1 MGVNEGYF
9 HENEVPTDT
18 KICEDIMRISDKV
31 QEETGIYIG
40 VVATPSKVLY
50 KEEWG
55 CPKGG
60 EFVVAISGN
69 NYFCVEGESE
79 VTKWRVA
86 AKTLLLGIQEHFKQ
100 STIQVE
106 WVKKTITR
114 YEVEK

>member
-9 HENEVPTDT
+9 HENEIPTDS
-18 KICEDIMRISDKV
+18 KICEDIMGLANKV

-40 VVATPSKVLY
+40 VVVSAAKVLY

-69 NYFCVEGESE
+69 NFFCEEGESE
-79 VTKWRVA
+79 VVKWRAA
-86 AKTLLLGIQEHFKQ
+86 AKHLLLRIQEHFKQ

-114 YEVEK
+114 YATEK